1 MGMLRKV
8 SMLAALVVAAE
19 VQAQSIQTVETCR
32 QVANRDERLACYDA
46 LPSTVS
52 TAATE
57 VSPVQLSHSFYNVLA
72 RDTYRGINSP
82 GVELHVSF
90 ANSSPKRVKGLS
102 VLITIKDAFGDAVL
116 VTEAK
121 MTIDIEPHT
130 QTSYWDA

>member
-1 MGMLRKV
+1 
-8 SMLAALVVAAE
+8 
-19 VQAQSIQTVETCR
+19 
-32 QVANRDERLACYDA
+32 
-46 LPSTVS
+46 
-52 TAATE
+52 
-57 VSPVQLSHSFYNVLA
+57 
-72 RDTYRGINSP
+72 GINSP